1 MLGGILHTLM
11 GKTTPGE
18 TSPMARLP
26 FACPP
31 LDELLHGGVESGALT
46 ELFGEAGAGKTNA
59 CLQLA
64 RNAALAGR
72 KVIYIDTEG
81 VSLERLEQMSGEHY
95 RRVREHIL
103 FFEPY
108 SLREQEAVVEKVG
121 RLAAGSPEIG
131 LVIMDSATLHYRI
144 ALGTGDD
151 MGGRRALAAQLHA
164 LQGAARK
171 RDIPVV
177 ITNQVFTN
185 IETDDLEPLGGQL
198 LRHLSKAVIRL
209 DKATGPGR
217 RRATVLKH
225 RAVPEGISAEFRLT
239 ARGLAGDEEPGP
251 LVAAWD
257 VAPRTRPTA
266 SQPLGN
272 E

>member
-1 MLGGILHTLM
+1 MAPMLARVFHMFKADPTLAID
-11 GKTTPGE
+11 E
-18 TSPMARLP
+18 RALARLP

-31 LDELLHGGVESGALT
+31 LDELLHGGVESGAVS
-46 ELFGEAGAGKTNA
+46 EFFGEAGVGKTNV

-72 KVIYIDTEG
+72 KTIYIDTEG
-81 VSLERLEQMSGEHY
+81 VSLERLAQMSGEHY
-95 RRVREHIL
+95 RRVRESIL

-108 SLREQEAVVEKVG
+108 SLAEQHAVIEKTV

-131 LVIMDSATLHYRI
+131 LVVLDSAAIHYRI

-151 MGGRRALAAQLHA
+151 VGGRRALAAQLHQLA
-164 LQGAARK
+164 GVARK

-185 IETDDLEPLGGQL
+185 IETDELEPLGGQIV
-198 LRHLSKAVIRL
+198 RHISKAVIRL
-209 DKATGPGR
+209 DKVSPAR

-225 RAVPEGISAEFRLT
+225 RSVHEGVSAEFRIT
-239 ARGLAGDEEPGP
+239 TRGLAGEDEPAP
-251 LVAAWD
+251 LVAVWD
-257 VAPRTRPTA
+257 VPSGSAEP
-266 SQPLGN
+266 
-272 E
+272 